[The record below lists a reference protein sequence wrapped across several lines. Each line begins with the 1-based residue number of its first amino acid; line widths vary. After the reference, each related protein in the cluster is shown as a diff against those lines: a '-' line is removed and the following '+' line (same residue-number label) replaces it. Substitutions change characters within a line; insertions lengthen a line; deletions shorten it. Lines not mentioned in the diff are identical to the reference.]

1 MKLHLLKQEPQYYE
15 AVMKCSKK
23 AELRIN
29 DRDFK
34 VGDLIHFTRVNGDEY
49 DSSMNAFII
58 THIIKV
64 SDITLEPENKY
75 VVLSIEPFSFI
86 NLNDSKDPRR
96 Y

>member
-1 MKLHLLKQEPQYYE
+1 MKLHLLKEEPQYYE
-15 AVMKCSKK
+15 AVITLRKK

-34 VGDLIHFTRVNGDEY
+34 VGDLIHFTRISGEEY
-49 DSSMNAFII
+49 DSSVNAFII
-58 THIIKV
+58 THITKC

-75 VVLSIEPFSFI
+75 VVLSIEPFN
-86 NLNDSKDPRR
+86 NLNDPREARR